1 MKVIG
6 LTGGIG
12 SGKST
17 VAHFLAELG
26 AVIIDADKVG
36 HEAFKPG
43 TELWREV
50 TAAFGEQILTTGGE
64 IDRQKLGE
72 MVFANPERLVQ
83 LNKIMHPRM
92 SEMVRAQ
99 LEDQRRQGVAV
110 AVLEATLLIEA
121 GGEWTKL
128 VDEIWVT
135 VASEATV
142 LKRLMERSGLSE
154 AESLARIRSQMP
166 PEEKVRHAD
175 VVINTERSLDE
186 MKVKVEE
193 LWRERQFDQ
202 GNGPNLTPTLPS

>member
-43 TELWREV
+43 TELWQEV
-50 TAAFGEQILTTGGE
+50 TAAFGEQILTTSGE

-72 MVFANPERLVQ
+72 MVFADPRRLSQ
-83 LNKIMHPRM
+83 LNEIMHPRM
-92 SEMVRAQ
+92 SEMVKAQ
-99 LEDQRRQGVAV
+99 LEDYRRQRVAV

-142 LKRLMERSGLSE
+142 LKRVMERSGLSE

-166 PEEKVRHAD
+166 PTEKVRHAD
-175 VVINTERSLDE
+175 VVINTEYSLDE
-186 MKVKVEE
+186 MKIKVKE
-193 LWRERQFDQ
+193 LWHVRQIDR
-202 GNGPNLTPTLPS
+202 GNG

>member
-26 AVIIDADKVG
+26 AVIIDADEVG

-43 TELWREV
+43 TGLWREV
-50 TAAFGEQILTTGGE
+50 TAAFGEQVLTTGGE
-64 IDRQKLGE
+64 INRQKLGE
-72 MVFANPERLVQ
+72 MVFADPKQLSQ
-83 LNKIMHPRM
+83 LNEIMHPRM

-99 LEDQRRQGVAV
+99 LEDYRRQGVAV

-121 GGEWTKL
+121 GGEWIKL

-135 VASEATV
+135 VASESTV

-166 PEEKVRHAD
+166 PTEKVRHAD
-175 VVINTERSLDE
+175 VVINTEYSLDE
-186 MKVKVEE
+186 MKAKVKD
-193 LWRERQFDQ
+193 LWHERQIDR
-202 GNGPNLTPTLPS
+202 GNG

>member
-6 LTGGIG
+6 LTGGIS

-17 VAHFLAELG
+17 VAQFLAELG

-43 TELWREV
+43 TKLWREV
-50 TAAFGEQILTTGGE
+50 TAAFGEQILTTDGE

-72 MVFANPERLVQ
+72 MVFADPKRLSQ
-83 LNKIMHPRM
+83 LNEIMHPRM

-99 LEDQRRQGVAV
+99 LEDYRRQGVAV

-121 GGEWTKL
+121 GGEWIKL

-135 VASEATV
+135 VASESTV

-166 PEEKVRHAD
+166 PTEKVRHAD
-175 VVINTERSLDE
+175 VVINTECSLDE
-186 MKVKVEE
+186 MKVKVSE
-193 LWRERQFDQ
+193 LWHERQIDR
-202 GNGPNLTPTLPS
+202 GNG

>member
-6 LTGGIG
+6 LTGGIS

-36 HEAFKPG
+36 HEAFKAG
-43 TELWREV
+43 TKLWREV

-72 MVFANPERLVQ
+72 MVFADPERLAQ
-83 LNKIMHPRM
+83 LNEIMHPRM

-99 LEDQRRQGVAV
+99 LEDYHRQGVAV

-135 VASEATV
+135 VASESTV

-154 AESLARIRSQMP
+154 SDALARIRSQMP
-166 PEEKVRHAD
+166 PAEKVQHAD
-175 VVINTERSLDE
+175 VVINTECSLDK
-186 MKVKVEE
+186 MKVKVKE
-193 LWRERQFDQ
+193 LWHERQIDR
-202 GNGPNLTPTLPS
+202 GNG

>member
-6 LTGGIG
+6 LTGGIS

-17 VAHFLAELG
+17 VAQFLAELG

-43 TELWREV
+43 TKLWREV
-50 TAAFGEQILTTGGE
+50 TAAFGEQILTTDGE

-72 MVFANPERLVQ
+72 MVFADPKRLSQ
-83 LNKIMHPRM
+83 LNEIMHPRM

-99 LEDQRRQGVAV
+99 LEDYRRQGVAV

-121 GGEWTKL
+121 GGEWIKL

-135 VASEATV
+135 VASESTV

-166 PEEKVRHAD
+166 PTEKVRHAD
-175 VVINTERSLDE
+175 VVINTEYSLDE
-186 MKVKVEE
+186 MKAKVKK
-193 LWRERQFDQ
+193 LWHERQIDR
-202 GNGPNLTPTLPS
+202 GNG